1 MKSLLLSTSL
11 LCLIGCA
18 TSNIPDFRM
27 DLVLPASGD
36 CYGKYVVSKQVERIP
51 ADHPL
56 CIERKMKALSIAPD
70 QYAILKKGLYKNC
83 LVSDCKQAVQGIDGL
98 FETLS
103 KSVDAYMNKKSK

>member
-1 MKSLLLSTSL
+1 MKSLTLVFLLSCVSCTT
-11 LCLIGCA
+11 A
-18 TSNIPDFRM
+18 NIPDFRM

-70 QYAILKKGLYKNC
+70 QYAIIKKSFYKNC
-83 LVSDCKQAVQGIDGL
+83 MSSDCKQTIQGIDGL
-98 FETLS
+98 FDTLS
-103 KSVDAYMNKKSK
+103 KAVDSYMTKSK